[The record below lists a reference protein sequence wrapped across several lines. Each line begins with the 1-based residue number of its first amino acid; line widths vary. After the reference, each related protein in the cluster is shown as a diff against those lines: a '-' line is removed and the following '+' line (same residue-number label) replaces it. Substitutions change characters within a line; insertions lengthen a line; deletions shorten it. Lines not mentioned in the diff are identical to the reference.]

1 MLRPAIGQMLN
12 DKQSYYSLVVGVA
25 KRARQIVDEKNEMSE
40 IIVEKPV
47 KTAVEELAAH
57 KYKIIEKDDIG
68 QKTEL

>member
-25 KRARQIVDEKNEMSE
+25 KRARQIVDEMNEKGE
-40 IIVEKPV
+40 TVVQKPV
-47 KTAVEELAAH
+47 KTAVEEFAAH
-57 KYKIIEKDDIG
+57 KYTIIEQEDIG